1 MPERRERRITET
13 NDSGTG
19 TPQKKGELNFMNYT
33 EFEATVCSIMQEK
46 TGSEV
51 SVRPETM
58 TRNNQITNHGLLFE
72 KANSNI
78 APRIYLDAY
87 YQEYLDGTPL
97 NEIVTD
103 ICSLYREIKDVP
115 SVDVNSLFSFDT
127 IKDKIVYHLVNYKK
141 NEERLSQNPHIRFHD
156 LAIEFY
162 IHFDV
167 SGSGS
172 ASCSI
177 SNSHLD
183 FWKKT
188 KEEIYTYAKK
198 NTHQIFPLSLIPMES
213 IFLNCISEC
222 EDIDRSALSRLM
234 APGFEILTNK
244 QQLFGAAC
252 ILYEHVLETIGMK
265 LQENYYV
272 IPSSTHEVLIL
283 RESIAKDCGSLSKMI
298 QDVNSSAVADE
309 DVLADH
315 PYYYDCSAGILRM
328 A

>member
-1 MPERRERRITET
+1 MPERKERRIAEK
-13 NDSGTG
+13 NDSGTD

-33 EFEATVCSIMQEK
+33 EFEAAVCSIMQEK

-58 TRNNQITNHGLLFE
+58 TRNNQITNHGLLFK
-72 KANSNI
+72 KANRNI

-103 ICSLYREIKDVP
+103 ICSLYRKIKDVP
-115 SVDVNSLFSFDT
+115 SVDVNRLFSFDN
-127 IKDKIVYHLVNYKK
+127 IKDKIVYRLVNYKK

-167 SGSGS
+167 SGSGN
-172 ASCSI
+172 ACCSI
-177 SNSHLD
+177 TNSHLD

-188 KEEIYTYAKK
+188 KEQIYAYAKK
-198 NTHQIFPLSLIPMES
+198 NTRRIFPLSLISMS
-213 IFLNCISEC
+213 AYLLNMLSSC
-222 EDIDRSALSRLM
+222 EDIDPAKLAALMTPS
-234 APGFEILTNK
+234 FEILTNK
-244 QQLFGAAC
+244 HQSFGAAC
-252 ILYEHVLETIGMK
+252 ILYDHVLETIGVK
-265 LQENYYV
+265 LQENYYI

-283 RESIAKDCGSLSKMI
+283 RESDATHLPSLSCMI